1 MLRVMTQYLD
11 ALHLLYTHTVN
22 ITPLNNFRK
31 RINGNPTLLTGILNL
46 EDKIAKLKPLAF
58 IMKALSEAF
67 SRYPML
73 NSQLDTETNAKKAQL
88 ILKGSHNFGIAVYT
102 P

>member
-1 MLRVMTQYLD
+1 
-11 ALHLLYTHTVN
+11 
-22 ITPLNNFRK
+22 
-31 RINGNPTLLTGILNL
+31 
-46 EDKIAKLKPLAF
+46 LAF

-102 P
+102 A

>member
-1 MLRVMTQYLD
+1 MTQSLGTP
-11 ALHLLYTHTVN
+11 HFLYTHTVN
-22 ITPLNNFRK
+22 FTPLNNFGK
-31 RINGNPTLLTGILNL
+31 RINDNPTLLNNILNL
-46 EDKIAKLKPLAF
+46 EDKIAKLNLLAF
-58 IMKALSEAF
+58 TMKALSEAF

-88 ILKGSHNFGIAVYT
+88 ILKGSHNFGIAVDT